1 MHEEAASSKRWE
13 PPRWAIRLM
22 LVGAAV
28 VLIST
33 TVILLLPKTEAAEP
47 SRAVA
52 LGLPL
57 AFPSPTPARAAVI
70 QRQVVAATT
79 PLATP
84 TFLPSTTPIPPPL
97 IDWSDADKNILSWV
111 CYGEIGGMAE
121 KKIDACLSVI
131 STIRARYAY
140 NSPFKERDIVST
152 LERTGQFTGLK
163 WTADRPGPDPDLMW
177 AVNQYQAGARG
188 SCSGYLYFDSLPGGP
203 VLCSI
208 HSSNNEF
215 MDFHN
220 GWN

>member
-1 MHEEAASSKRWE
+1 MDEVSPSPNRWQ

-28 VLIST
+28 VMIST
-33 TVILLLPKTEAAEP
+33 AGIMLLPKTEAAEP
-47 SRAVA
+47 SREIA
-52 LGLPL
+52 LVLPM
-57 AFPSPTPARAAVI
+57 AFPTATPAHTSLI
-70 QRQVVAATT
+70 QRQVVAATS
-79 PLATP
+79 PLPTP
-84 TFLPSTTPIPPPL
+84 TFLPSATPIPPVL
-97 IDWSDADKNILSWV
+97 IEWSDADKNILSWV
-111 CYGEIGGMAE
+111 CYGEIGGMVE

-152 LERTGQFTGLK
+152 LERPGQFTGLK
-163 WTADRPGPDPDLMW
+163 WEADRPGPDPELMW